1 MFVEVSRDEEI
12 AAFVD
17 RVMVEESESFKRRFV
32 SMLSRL
38 DETGWKALE
47 QMAME
52 LVEEKAAPAPLT
64 DEDIERELADYRA
77 QLEAEKKAGE
87 KSSASHG
94 GRGA

>member
-1 MFVEVSRDEEI
+1 M
-12 AAFVD
+12 D
-17 RVMVEESESFKRRFV
+17 RHIK
-32 SMLSRL
+32 
-38 DETGWKALE
+38 
-47 QMAME
+47 
-52 LVEEKAAPAPLT
+52 APLT